1 VNTHE
6 GLASVVS
13 TDSDI
18 SASAGVNAVAC
29 VIAIAWVPA
38 NASI

>member
-1 VNTHE
+1 MNTHE
-6 GLASVVS
+6 VLASVVS
-13 TDSDI
+13 TVFDI

-29 VIAIAWVPA
+29 AIAIAWVPA